1 MQVSARYQLLAS
13 PRMSERVSIVL
24 PCLNE
29 IATVA
34 SVVTEAKE
42 ALCRAG
48 VEGEVLVVDN
58 GSTDGSSDAAA
69 AAGARVIHERRRGY
83 GAAYLGG
90 FAAASGDGLGI
101 AHRGG
106 PDDPAAPPPVP

>member
-34 SVVTEAKE
+34 SVVTEAKQ

-58 GSTDGSSDAAA
+58 GSTDGSAVAAT
-69 AAGARVIHERRRGY
+69 AAGAGGVPQRRRGH
-83 GAAYLGG
+83 GAADPGG
-90 FAAASGDGLGI
+90 FCAARRCGHGEAG
-101 AHRGG
+101 RG
-106 PDDPAAPPPVP
+106 

>member
-58 GSTDGSSDAAA
+58 GSTDGSPEAAA
-69 AAGARVIHERRRGY
+69 AAGARGVHGRRRGH
-83 GAAYLGG
+83 GAADPGG
-90 FAAASGDGLGI
+90 FPAG
-101 AHRGG
+101 RGRRTGHARARG
-106 PDDPAAPPPVP
+106 PCGP

>member
-69 AAGARVIHERRRGY
+69 AAGAGGIPERRRGH
-83 GAAYLGG
+83 GSAARGG
-90 FAAASGDGLGI
+90 FAPARGAGVGI
-101 AHRGG
+101 ADRRGRA
-106 PDDPAAPPPVP
+106 AAP

>member
-58 GSTDGSSDAAA
+58 GSTDGSPEAAA
-69 AAGARVIHERRRGY
+69 AAGPPRVPGRRPGHRG
-83 GAAYLGG
+83 ADPGG
-90 FAAASGDGLGI
+90 FPGARAGALRLG
-101 AHRGG
+101 
-106 PDDPAAPPPVP
+106 PAPRR

>member
-58 GSTDGSSDAAA
+58 GSTDGSPEAAA
-69 AAGARVIHERRRGY
+69 AAGARLSQERGRGHGGACMGGVRAGSGRLRRMADRDGP
-83 GAAYLGG
+83 GG
-90 FAAASGDGLGI
+90 
-101 AHRGG
+101 HRG
-106 PDDPAAPPPVP
+106 